1 MTELYTLLIVDD
13 EPAVLTALEQLL
25 IREGYT
31 VVTAEDGPQA
41 LEIARAQPPDMI
53 LCDFQM
59 PEMTGVEVFQA
70 MAEVCPDAIRILVT
84 GQADLDV
91 ALAAINEGGVY
102 KFVLKP
108 WNGRD
113 MVVMVRRAL
122 EHYQLI
128 REGKVLMEM
137 LEMTLQ
143 QQEVQV
149 RGLQDQVIRYRGMLG
164 ME

>member
-53 LCDFQM
+53 LCDLQM

-70 MAEVCPDAIRILVT
+70 MDEVCPDAIRILVT

>member
-25 IREGYT
+25 AREGYT
-31 VVTAEDGPQA
+31 VVTAGDGPQA

>member
-1 MTELYTLLIVDD
+1 M
-13 EPAVLTALEQLL
+13 
-25 IREGYT
+25 
-31 VVTAEDGPQA
+31 VTAEDGPQA
-41 LEIARAQPPDMI
+41 LEIARAQSPDMV

-59 PEMTGVEVFQA
+59 PKMTGVEVFQA

-84 GQADLDV
+84 KQADLDV

-149 RGLQDQVIRYRGMLG
+149 RGLQDQVSRYRGMLG